1 MKFRLKTGKGS
12 IQEFTDAT
20 GLTHKLGEIVD
31 LPESYQGE
39 AYLERVDPPVVV
51 AAAPGKF
58 EPVVPLEAT
67 AKKIRKIN
75 KRVEKQKLS
84 AS

>member
-20 GLTHKLGEIVD
+20 GLTYKPGEIVD
-31 LPESYQGE
+31 LPESYEGE

-51 AAAPGKF
+51 AAAAWQ
-58 EPVVPLEAT
+58 V
-67 AKKIRKIN
+67 
-75 KRVEKQKLS
+75 
-84 AS
+84 